1 MKRPPIVQFPFVYI
15 TDGPEGFLKLPQLTT
30 VQRDALVNVVN
41 GYKIYNSTLGTT
53 HTIIPDINGFNGLCN
68 WVETLTTM
76 CPQCGLARINREF
89 WATEDYAIMYCSDCK
104 FYTWK
109 DHHSNIEKAHK
120 LTNFNSIA
128 NRKRRITIPEDWRF
142 HV

>member
-1 MKRPPIVQFPFVYI
+1 MSEIIIKRFQ
-15 TDGPEGFLKLPQLTT
+15 
-30 VQRDALVNVVN
+30 DALPVDKKIGKKPVLLFTKSIKKKNIAKD
-41 GYKIYNSTLGTT
+41 KIYNSTLGTT